1 MIRKRLFSIAYMF
14 GLTLFF
20 TAVVTGIYQVNQQR
34 IAINE
39 EIKLQKVVLQV
50 LGIELEPEATGFQ
63 VKDTFES
70 RVKLEEREERVLY
83 RGFMEDGKTLIG
95 YAFPLFG
102 AGFWG
107 PIYGVIGVDPE
118 LEKVIGIAFYRH
130 AETPGLGG
138 RITETWFQ
146 DQFPGKRLRPPGEG
160 QRYFYLVSPGTSKAE
175 NELDAITGATGTS
188 RGVER
193 FVDENLRDYLPW
205 IAQEKEAGR
214 V

>member
-1 MIRKRLFSIAYMF
+1 MIRKRLFSVAYMF
-14 GLTLFF
+14 GLTFFF
-20 TAVVTGIYQVNQQR
+20 TALVTGIYQVNQAR

-39 EIKLQKVVLQV
+39 EIKLQKIVLQV
-50 LGIELEPEATGFQ
+50 FGIELEPESTGIQ
-63 VKDTFES
+63 VKKTFES
-70 RVKLEEREERVLY
+70 RVKLEEREGRVLY
-83 RGFMEDGKTLIG
+83 RGFTVDGKILIG

-107 PIYGVIGVDPE
+107 PIYGMIAVNPE

-138 RITETWFQ
+138 RITEAWFQ
-146 DQFPGKRLRPPGEG
+146 DQFADRRLRPPGDG

-193 FVDENLRDYLPW
+193 FIDENLRAYLTW
-205 IAQEKEAGR
+205 IAEEKEAGR